1 MPDASDRRQRGDC
14 MRVMSGSLFDDL
26 LSDLSKKDIMLI
38 KLKASILKR
47 IQKIRFK
54 IKKRHFRN

>member
-1 MPDASDRRQRGDC
+1 